1 MEYEGSLYAKNAAWQ
16 NDRKLKR
23 EIYLCALSREFFD
36 DPLRGREVMEYF
48 PKIEKIFEGYF
59 ENIDD
64 LLCIHGIGARLQSK
78 ECLEWAEKE
87 ALWDR
92 EKNGRIIDISSKD
105 YPQKLLDC
113 QDAPFVLYFKGNG
126 NLNNTR
132 SLGVVGTR
140 LASEYGN
147 DSCRLLI
154 DSLGDMGFNPLIV
167 SGLAIGIDITAHR
180 AALANKMETV
190 AVLPCGIDLIYP
202 ASHRDDAVKMISHG
216 GIITEFPRSV
226 PALRRNFLQRN
237 RIIAGMTQ
245 GLLVA
250 ETRVY
255 GGSMSTVEYASS
267 YGREIFAVPGR
278 ICDANSYGCN
288 YLISKNVA
296 SACINTLTIP
306 VGLGWTKSAG
316 SDVSLQQDLFSSS
329 NGKREKILLTLSPVI
344 ARGVDYV
351 VQNTGYDFNTASLI
365 LLELELEGEIV
376 ADDKGEYKLKR
387 RSRQDAEDNG

>member
-87 ALWDR
+87 ALWYR
-92 EKNGRIIDISSKD
+92 EKNVRIIDVNSKE
-105 YPQKLLDC
+105 YPQKLLEC
-113 QDAPFVLYFKGNG
+113 QDAPIVLYYKGNG
-126 NLNNTR
+126 DLNNTR

-226 PALRRNFLQRN
+226 SALRRNFLQRN

-250 ETRVY
+250 ETRVS

-267 YGREIFAVPGR
+267 YAREIFAVPGR

-288 YLISKNVA
+288 YLISKNITSICV
-296 SACINTLTIP
+296 NTATIP
-306 VGLGWTKSAG
+306 KELGWAATSQTDIAM
-316 SDVSLQQDLFSSS
+316 QPDLFSGAE
-329 NGKREKILLTLSPVI
+329 NKRKKILLTLTLGTPRSI
-344 ARGVDYV
+344 DYL
-351 VQNTGYDFNTASLI
+351 VQNTGLDFNTVSLI
-365 LLELELEGEIV
+365 LLELELEGDVV
-376 ADDKGEYKLKR
+376 ADEKGEYTLNRNSKR
-387 RSRQDAEDNG
+387 KI

>member
-1 MEYEGSLYAKNAAWQ
+1 MEYLAALF
-16 NDRKLKR
+16 NFYLMN
-23 EIYLCALSREFFD
+23 ENYLCALSKVFFNN
-36 DPLRGREVMEYF
+36 PVAGRALLELYPTVKE
-48 PKIEKIFEGYF
+48 IFEADDETIDNALCRRGYGAKLHSKG
-59 ENIDD
+59 
-64 LLCIHGIGARLQSK
+64 LLD
-78 ECLEWAEKE
+78 WAEKE
-87 ALWDR
+87 ALWYE
-92 EKNGRIIDISSKD
+92 EKKVRIIDISSKD

-126 NLNNTR
+126 NLNNAR

-140 LASEYGN
+140 LASLYGS
-147 DSCRLLI
+147 DSCKTLI
-154 DSLGDMGFNPLIV
+154 SSFSDNAYNPLIV

-180 AALANKMETV
+180 AALENGMETV

-202 ASHRDDAVKMISHG
+202 ASHRDDAIKMISGG
-216 GIITEFPRSV
+216 GILTEFPRET

-288 YLISKNVA
+288 YLISKNIA
-296 SACINTLTIP
+296 SICVNTATIP
-306 VGLGWTKSAG
+306 KELGWAATSQTDIAM
-316 SDVSLQQDLFSSS
+316 QPDLFSGAE
-329 NGKREKILLTLSPVI
+329 NKRKKILLTLTLGTPRSI
-344 ARGVDYV
+344 DYL
-351 VQNTGYDFNTASLI
+351 VQNTGLDFNTVSLI
-365 LLELELEGEIV
+365 LLELELEGDVV
-376 ADDKGEYKLKR
+376 ADEKGEYTLNRNSKR
-387 RSRQDAEDNG
+387 KI

>member
-87 ALWDR
+87 ALWYR
-92 EKNGRIIDISSKD
+92 EKNVRIIDVNSKE
-105 YPQKLLDC
+105 YPQKLLEC
-113 QDAPFVLYFKGNG
+113 QDAPIVLYYKGNG
-126 NLNNTR
+126 DLNNTR

-180 AALANKMETV
+180 AAMANKMETV

-250 ETRVY
+250 ETRVS

-267 YGREIFAVPGR
+267 YARDIFAVPGR

-288 YLISKNVA
+288 YLISKNIA
-296 SACINTLTIP
+296 SICVNTATIP
-306 VGLGWTKSAG
+306 KELGWAATSQTDIAM
-316 SDVSLQQDLFSSS
+316 QPDLFSGAE
-329 NGKREKILLTLSPVI
+329 NKRKKILLTLTLGTPRSI
-344 ARGVDYV
+344 DYL
-351 VQNTGYDFNTASLI
+351 VQNTGLDFNTVSLI
-365 LLELELEGEIV
+365 LLELELEGDVV
-376 ADDKGEYKLKR
+376 ADEKGEYALNRNSKR
-387 RSRQDAEDNG
+387 KI

>member
-87 ALWDR
+87 ALWYR
-92 EKNGRIIDISSKD
+92 EKNVRIIDVNSKE
-105 YPQKLLDC
+105 YPQKLLEC
-113 QDAPFVLYFKGNG
+113 QDAPIVLYYKGNG
-126 NLNNTR
+126 DLNNTR

-250 ETRVY
+250 ETRVS

-267 YGREIFAVPGR
+267 YAREIFAVPGR

-288 YLISKNVA
+288 YLISKNIA
-296 SACINTLTIP
+296 SICVNTATIP
-306 VGLGWTKSAG
+306 KELGWAATSQTDIAM
-316 SDVSLQQDLFSSS
+316 QPDLFSGAE
-329 NGKREKILLTLSPVI
+329 NKRKKILLTLTLGTPRSI
-344 ARGVDYV
+344 DYL
-351 VQNTGYDFNTASLI
+351 VQNTGLDFNTVSLI
-365 LLELELEGEIV
+365 LLELELEGDVV
-376 ADDKGEYKLKR
+376 ADEKGEYTLNRNSKR
-387 RSRQDAEDNG
+387 KI

>member
-87 ALWDR
+87 ALWYR
-92 EKNGRIIDISSKD
+92 EKNVRIIDVNSKE
-105 YPQKLLDC
+105 YPQKLLEC
-113 QDAPFVLYFKGNG
+113 QDAPIVLYYKGNG
-126 NLNNTR
+126 DLNNTR

-180 AALANKMETV
+180 AAMANKMETV

-250 ETRVY
+250 ETRVS

-267 YGREIFAVPGR
+267 YAREIFAVPGR

-288 YLISKNVA
+288 YLISKNIA
-296 SACINTLTIP
+296 SICVNTATIP
-306 VGLGWTKSAG
+306 KELGWAATSQTDIAM
-316 SDVSLQQDLFSSS
+316 QPDLFSGAE
-329 NGKREKILLTLSPVI
+329 NKRKKILLTLTLGTPRSI
-344 ARGVDYV
+344 DYL
-351 VQNTGYDFNTASLI
+351 VQNTGLDFNTVSLI
-365 LLELELEGEIV
+365 LLELELEGDVV
-376 ADDKGEYKLKR
+376 ADEKGEYTLNRNSKR
-387 RSRQDAEDNG
+387 KI

>member
-1 MEYEGSLYAKNAAWQ
+1 MNEN
-16 NDRKLKR
+16 
-23 EIYLCALSREFFD
+23 YLCALSKVFFNN
-36 DPLRGREVMEYF
+36 PVAGRALLELYPTVKE
-48 PKIEKIFEGYF
+48 IFEADD
-59 ENIDD
+59 ETIDNALCRRGSGAKLHSKG
-64 LLCIHGIGARLQSK
+64 LLD
-78 ECLEWAEKE
+78 WAEKE
-87 ALWDR
+87 ALWYE
-92 EKNGRIIDISSKD
+92 EKKVRIIDISSKD

-126 NLNNTR
+126 NLNNAR

-140 LASEYGN
+140 LASLYGS
-147 DSCRLLI
+147 DSCKTLI
-154 DSLGDMGFNPLIV
+154 SSFSDNAYNPLIV

-180 AALANKMETV
+180 AALENGMETV

-202 ASHRDDAVKMISHG
+202 ASHRDDAIKMISGG
-216 GIITEFPRSV
+216 GILTEFPRET

-306 VGLGWTKSAG
+306 VGLGWTKSVG

-387 RSRQDAEDNG
+387 RNRQDAEDNG

>member
-87 ALWDR
+87 ALWYR
-92 EKNGRIIDISSKD
+92 EKNVRIIDVNSKE
-105 YPQKLLDC
+105 YPQKLLEC
-113 QDAPFVLYFKGNG
+113 QDAPIVLYYKGNG
-126 NLNNTR
+126 DLNNTR

-250 ETRVY
+250 ETRVS

-267 YGREIFAVPGR
+267 YARDIFAVPGR

-288 YLISKNVA
+288 YLISKNIA
-296 SACINTLTIP
+296 SICVNTATIP
-306 VGLGWTKSAG
+306 KELGWAATSQTDIAM
-316 SDVSLQQDLFSSS
+316 QPDLFSGVE
-329 NGKREKILLTLSPVI
+329 NKRKKILLTLTLGTPRSI
-344 ARGVDYV
+344 DYL
-351 VQNTGYDFNTASLI
+351 VQNTGLDFNTVSLI
-365 LLELELEGEIV
+365 LLELELEGDVV
-376 ADDKGEYKLKR
+376 ADEKGEYALNRNSKR
-387 RSRQDAEDNG
+387 KI

>member
-87 ALWDR
+87 ALWYR
-92 EKNGRIIDISSKD
+92 EKNVRIIDVNSKE
-105 YPQKLLDC
+105 YPQKLLEC
-113 QDAPFVLYFKGNG
+113 QDAPIVLYYKGNG
-126 NLNNTR
+126 DLNNTR

-180 AALANKMETV
+180 AAMANKMETV

-250 ETRVY
+250 ETRVS

-267 YGREIFAVPGR
+267 YARDIFAVPGR

-288 YLISKNVA
+288 YLISKNIA
-296 SACINTLTIP
+296 SICVNTATIP
-306 VGLGWTKSAG
+306 KELGWAATSQTDIAM
-316 SDVSLQQDLFSSS
+316 QPDLFSGVE
-329 NGKREKILLTLSPVI
+329 NKRKKILLTLTLGTPRSI
-344 ARGVDYV
+344 DYL
-351 VQNTGYDFNTASLI
+351 VQNTGLDFNTVSLI
-365 LLELELEGEIV
+365 LLELELEGDVV
-376 ADDKGEYKLKR
+376 ADEKGEYALNRNSKR
-387 RSRQDAEDNG
+387 KI

>member
-1 MEYEGSLYAKNAAWQ
+1 MEYEGSLYAKDAAWQ

-23 EIYLCALSREFFD
+23 EIYLCALSKEFFD

-87 ALWDR
+87 ALWYR
-92 EKNGRIIDISSKD
+92 EKSVRILDIYNKD
-105 YPQKLLDC
+105 YPQKLLEC
-113 QDAPFVLYFKGNG
+113 QDAPIILYYKGNG
-126 NLNNTR
+126 DLNNTR

-147 DSCRLLI
+147 DACRLLI

-202 ASHRDDAVKMISHG
+202 ASHRDDAISMISHG

-250 ETRVY
+250 ETRVS

-267 YGREIFAVPGR
+267 YARDIFAVPGR

-288 YLISKNVA
+288 YLISKNIA
-296 SACINTLTIP
+296 SICVNTATIP
-306 VGLGWTKSAG
+306 KELGWAATSQTDIAM
-316 SDVSLQQDLFSSS
+316 QPDLFSGAE
-329 NGKREKILLTLSPVI
+329 NKRKKILLTLTLGTPRSI
-344 ARGVDYV
+344 DYL
-351 VQNTGYDFNTASLI
+351 VQNTGLDFNTVSLI
-365 LLELELEGEIV
+365 LLELELEGDVV
-376 ADDKGEYKLKR
+376 ADEKGEYTLNRNSKR
-387 RSRQDAEDNG
+387 KI